1 MVFLDEFILNC
12 IGSRVLLEKNVFV
25 LFGPTATGK
34 TGFAIQLAK
43 KINAEII
50 NCDMAQIYSKI
61 KIGTG
66 QIKKEDK
73 EGVEHHLFGFLNT
86 PISISVYAM
95 REKIELLIA
104 IILAKGK
111 KVILVGGSSFCVYS
125 LFFAPSKINKS
136 DSFSSKGS
144 LEEAT
149 VFTASI
155 EFKKKKDCIL
165 FLPRYDYYVIFFDF
179 QRSKKEYWLTIV
191 KERIKVFLLEGWLEE
206 IKGLSSDWLEFLKKK
221 KFIGYNELIVYLAQ
235 DDLSNLD
242 FIKELI
248 YFRTCQYGKKQRT
261 FARKMKKDFNQYG
274 VSYLEYFF

>member
-34 TGFAIQLAK
+34 TGLAIQLAK

-136 DSFSSKGS
+136 DSFPSTGS

-155 EFKKKKDCIL
+155 EFKKTKDCIL
-165 FLPRYDYYVIFFDF
+165 FLPRYDYYVICFDF
-179 QRSKKEYWLTIV
+179 QPSKKEYWLTIV
-191 KERIKVFLLEGWLEE
+191 KERIKVF
-206 IKGLSSDWLEFLKKK
+206 F
-221 KFIGYNELIVYLAQ
+221 
-235 DDLSNLD
+235 
-242 FIKELI
+242 
-248 YFRTCQYGKKQRT
+248 
-261 FARKMKKDFNQYG
+261 
-274 VSYLEYFF
+274 